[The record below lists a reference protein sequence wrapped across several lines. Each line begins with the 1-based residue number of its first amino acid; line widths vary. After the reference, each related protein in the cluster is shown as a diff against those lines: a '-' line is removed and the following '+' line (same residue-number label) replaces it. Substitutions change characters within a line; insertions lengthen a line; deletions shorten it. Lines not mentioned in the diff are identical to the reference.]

1 MALIDTPTHTTPPT
15 PKTQLH
21 SFLRHVS
28 GFDLVDDESKPE
40 RRPAKRAPTPAE
52 WTSKHN
58 PAFAYYTFYVHANLY
73 TLNRLRE
80 ARGLNTFALRPHA
93 GEAGDVDHLATAL
106 LLCENVAH
114 GINLRRAPTLQY
126 LFYAAQVGLC
136 MSPLSNNSLFL
147 DYHRNPFPQ
156 FFARGLSGEALG
168 GGWVGWLGWLD
179 WSRVGFWVSVH
190 LFIAI

>member
-1 MALIDTPTHTTPPT
+1 MYWHSLTHLPTHARPPT
-15 PKTQLH
+15 LPPQLH

-80 ARGLNTFALRPHA
+80 ARGLNTFSLRPHA

-168 GGWVGWLGWLD
+168 GWGGWGWFLF
-179 WSRVGFWVSVH
+179 VWVYVIIFV
-190 LFIAI
+190 L